1 MRPLR
6 LAAAGAVLAVG
17 LTVAPSAAAPVGPKP
32 VGSPAA
38 DCRAKV
44 AGLDLQ
50 TATVEQLQA
59 AMKAGRLTSRALTQ
73 AYLKRIR
80 AYDGATNSV
89 RVVSPAALAEAD
101 RADRERRAGKA
112 RGPLHGIPVLLKD
125 NIGTRTV
132 PTTAGSIALEGNVPK
147 QEAFVTQRL
156 RAAGAV
162 VLGKTNLSE
171 FANWMQLG
179 QPNGWS
185 SLGGQVRNAYDEGD
199 PSGSSSGSGVAGSM
213 AFATATLGSET
224 SGSIL
229 SPSEVNGLVGVK
241 PTLGLT
247 SRAGVIP
254 LAASFDVVGP
264 MTRNVTDAAAVLTAI
279 AGTDPRDAA
288 TKGAQAADYLKGL
301 KGASLQGVR
310 LGYDPSFER
319 DPMFARALEDL
330 ATSGA
335 ELVADDLAFTG
346 TVGLTGLTEIGE
358 IPNEFKTGLND
369 YLADRGGATSE
380 RREDAERHHRLQRA
394 APRAGQVRPEPA
406 AGQRRPARRLPVHRR
421 AGAGDPHLDPG
432 SHRGR
437 ARQGRTRRDHRPGP
451 GVRERRRG
459 GGLPDGHR
467 PERHAQRRHRRAGAV
482 LHGHG
487 VRRGRPAAL
496 RRGVREGD
504 AAAGAADGGQPRAA
518 GGLLRNRA
526 GAAGVPPA
534 CAACCPSSCCS
545 S

>member
-6 LAAAGAVLAVG
+6 LAAAGAVVALG
-17 LTVAPSAAAPVGPKP
+17 LSVAPALAAPSSGPKP

-185 SLGGQVRNAYDEGD
+185 SLGGQVRNATTAGD
-199 PSGSSSGSGVAGSM
+199 PSGSSSGSGVAAHG
-213 AFATATLGSET
+213 LRRRDPRSET
-224 SGSIL
+224 SRLDPVPRRVS
-229 SPSEVNGLVGVK
+229 NGLVG
-241 PTLGLT
+241 L
-247 SRAGVIP
+247 
-254 LAASFDVVGP
+254 
-264 MTRNVTDAAAVLTAI
+264 
-279 AGTDPRDAA
+279 
-288 TKGAQAADYLKGL
+288 
-301 KGASLQGVR
+301 
-310 LGYDPSFER
+310 
-319 DPMFARALEDL
+319 
-330 ATSGA
+330 
-335 ELVADDLAFTG
+335 
-346 TVGLTGLTEIGE
+346 
-358 IPNEFKTGLND
+358 
-369 YLADRGGATSE
+369 
-380 RREDAERHHRLQRA
+380 
-394 APRAGQVRPEPA
+394 
-406 AGQRRPARRLPVHRR
+406 
-421 AGAGDPHLDPG
+421 
-432 SHRGR
+432 
-437 ARQGRTRRDHRPGP
+437 
-451 GVRERRRG
+451 
-459 GGLPDGHR
+459 
-467 PERHAQRRHRRAGAV
+467 
-482 LHGHG
+482 
-487 VRRGRPAAL
+487 
-496 RRGVREGD
+496 
-504 AAAGAADGGQPRAA
+504 
-518 GGLLRNRA
+518 
-526 GAAGVPPA
+526 
-534 CAACCPSSCCS
+534 
-545 S
+545 

>member
-1 MRPLR
+1 
-6 LAAAGAVLAVG
+6 
-17 LTVAPSAAAPVGPKP
+17 
-32 VGSPAA
+32 
-38 DCRAKV
+38 
-44 AGLDLQ
+44 
-50 TATVEQLQA
+50 
-59 AMKAGRLTSRALTQ
+59 MKAGRLTSRALTQ

-330 ATSGA
+330 ADLGA

-369 YLADRGGATSE
+369 YLATEAGPLRSGVKTLSDVIAFNEEHPEQVKYGQNLLQASDTQPGVYAFTAGPVEVTRASNRLAIDGALLKDDL
-380 RREDAERHHRLQRA
+380 DAIVA
-394 APRAGQVRPEPA
+394 
-406 AGQRRPARRLPVHRR
+406 
-421 AGAGDPHLDPG
+421 
-432 SHRGR
+432 
-437 ARQGRTRRDHRPGP
+437 PGP
-451 GVRERRRG
+451 AYANVG
-459 GGLPDGHR
+459 
-467 PERHAQRRHRRAGAV
+467 
-482 LHGHG
+482 
-487 VRRGRPAAL
+487 
-496 RRGVREGD
+496 
-504 AAAGAADGGQPRAA
+504 AAAGYPTVIVPNGTLNEDTRAKGLSFLGTAFDEAD
-518 GGLLRNRA
+518 LLRY
-526 GAAGVPPA
+526 AAAFEKGTQRRVPPTVGNPELLA
-534 CAACCPSSCCS
+534 GC
-545 S
+545 